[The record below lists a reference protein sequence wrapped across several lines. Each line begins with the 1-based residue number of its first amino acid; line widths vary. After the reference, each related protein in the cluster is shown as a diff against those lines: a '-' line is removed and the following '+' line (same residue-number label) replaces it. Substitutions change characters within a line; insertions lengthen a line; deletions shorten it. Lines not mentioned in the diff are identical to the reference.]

1 MNMKEILVMSEDLET
16 RVRYCIA
23 SNMHLD
29 VSEVKPTSTLKKD
42 LGADDLDLKSLRLA
56 IEEEF
61 EIELDDKT
69 YARLLEASATVAD
82 VTKIVKSKLA

>member
-1 MNMKEILVMSEDLET
+1 MSEDLET

-29 VSEVKPTSTLKKD
+29 VSEVKPTATLQKD

-61 EIELDDKT
+61 EIELDDTT

>member
-1 MNMKEILVMSEDLET
+1 MSEDLEK
-16 RVRYCIA
+16 RVMECIV
-23 SNMHLD
+23 SVMELD
-29 VSEVKPTSTLKKD
+29 ASEVKPTATLQKD
-42 LGADDLDLKSLRLA
+42 LGADDLDLKSLRFA
-56 IEEEF
+56 IDEEF

>member
-1 MNMKEILVMSEDLET
+1 MNMTEILVMSDDLET
-16 RVRYCIA
+16 RVKDCIA
-23 SNMHLD
+23 SDMNLD
-29 VSEVKPTSTLKKD
+29 VSEVKPTATLQKD
-42 LGADDLDLKSLRLA
+42 LGADDLALMSLRLA

>member
-1 MNMKEILVMSEDLET
+1 MSEDLET

-61 EIELDDKT
+61 EIELDDTT